1 MLENE
6 YKILNDAIAS
16 VSNSMVQS
24 QKGKKIAE
32 IKKSLDEIVQSPT
45 TILICGEFKRGKST
59 FVNALIGRKVCPTDT
74 DICTSTVTC
83 IKYGEKVKATRLY
96 GDFSN
101 LKTQEIDFDDIERY
115 TVGSAEDID
124 NTVCIEIELPL
135 PELQKGMTIIDT
147 PGVGGLDPR
156 HAALTNFF
164 LPRADITL
172 FMTDVNEPLTTT
184 ELDYFKN
191 KVLQYARYNA
201 IIVNKADLKD
211 EKQVEEIRQDT
222 LNKVASYTQVETK
235 ELHVLSVSSA
245 DCIREEADMG
255 NFPALRELIDQLVK
269 NFKMES
275 LADLRDTFSEQLGF
289 VITPLQVQLNQI
301 ESPSVDQIK
310 ELSIKKENIDTQLK
324 DLSDPQSSFRLS
336 INKKMSSERES
347 IIMWLNNEC
356 IMLAND
362 GFNALLHDDRAT
374 SFNGGKWLGE
384 QIKQKIDELGS
395 EITLQLNKAF
405 ERIASYEEFDGF
417 LRFKASKYKGQVV
430 VKDVDLSVPI
440 HKRVLSSTPGWGIF
454 MMGLCLLGSGPLALA
469 ASALAGGYVG
479 VRNNIDTATTM
490 QEGKLRQMY
499 QSQIQTETQNLRTY
513 VEGRF
518 SDFQREWIRAVSNRA
533 QEYRDS
539 LKEAISEIQHIKQ
552 QINLAVNKKVSLE
565 NKIKPLLHAKA
576 MIDNLKLRKKNG

>member
-6 YKILNDAIAS
+6 YKILNDAIVS
-16 VSNSMVQS
+16 VSSSMVQS

-32 IKKSLDEIVQSPT
+32 IKKTLDEIVQSPT
-45 TILICGEFKRGKST
+45 TILVCGEFKRGKST

-115 TVGSAEDID
+115 TVGSAEEID
-124 NTVCIEIELPL
+124 NTVCIELELPL
-135 PELQKGMTIIDT
+135 PELQKGLTIIDT

-184 ELDYFKN
+184 ELDYFKE
-191 KVLQYARYNA
+191 KVLKYARYSA
-201 IIVNKADLKD
+201 VIVNKADLKE
-211 EKQVEEIRQDT
+211 EKQVEEIKQDT
-222 LNKVASYTQVETK
+222 LNKIVSYTQLEAQN
-235 ELHVLSVSSA
+235 LHILSMSSA
-245 DCIREEADMG
+245 DCIREETNMG
-255 NFPALRELIDQLVK
+255 NFPALRQLIEQLVK
-269 NFKMES
+269 KNKMES
-275 LADLRDTFSEQLGF
+275 LADLRDTFSEQLEF
-289 VITPLQVQLNQI
+289 SITPLQVQLNQI

-310 ELSIKKENIDTQLK
+310 ELSVKKENVDKQLK
-324 DLSDPQSSFRLS
+324 DLLDPQSSFRLS
-336 INKKMSSERES
+336 INKKMAAEREA

-356 IMLAND
+356 IMLANE

-374 SFNGGKWLGE
+374 STDGGGKWIGE

-405 ERIASYEEFDGF
+405 KRIARYEEFDGI

-430 VKDVDLSVPI
+430 VKDIDLSVPI

-454 MMGLCLLGSGPLALA
+454 MMGVCLLGSGPLALA

-479 VRNNIDTATTM
+479 IRNNIDTATTM

-518 SDFQREWIRAVSNRA
+518 SDFQREWIRAISTRS

-539 LKEAISEIQHIKQ
+539 LNEAISEIQHIT
-552 QINLAVNKKVSLE
+552 IV
-565 NKIKPLLHAKA
+565 
-576 MIDNLKLRKKNG
+576 R

>member
-1 MLENE
+1 MNMLENE
-6 YKILNDAIAS
+6 YRILNDAIVS
-16 VSNSMVQS
+16 VSSSMVQS

-32 IKKSLDEIVQSPT
+32 IKKTLDEIVQSPT
-45 TILICGEFKRGKST
+45 TILVCGEFKRGKST

-115 TVGSAEDID
+115 TVGSAEEID
-124 NTVCIEIELPL
+124 NTVCIELELPL
-135 PELQKGMTIIDT
+135 PELQKGLTIIDT

-184 ELDYFKN
+184 ELDYFKE
-191 KVLQYARYNA
+191 KVLKYARYSA
-201 IIVNKADLKD
+201 VIVNKADLKE
-211 EKQVEEIRQDT
+211 EKQVEEIKQDT
-222 LNKVASYTQVETK
+222 LNKIVSYTQLEAQN
-235 ELHVLSVSSA
+235 LHILSVSSA
-245 DCIREEADMG
+245 DCIREETNMG
-255 NFPALRELIDQLVK
+255 NFPALRQLIEQLVK
-269 NFKMES
+269 KNKMES
-275 LADLRDTFSEQLGF
+275 LADLRDTFSEQLEF
-289 VITPLQVQLNQI
+289 SITPLQVQLNQI

-310 ELSIKKENIDTQLK
+310 ELSVKKENVDKQLK
-324 DLSDPQSSFRLS
+324 DLLDPQSSFRLS
-336 INKKMSSERES
+336 INKKMAVEREA

-356 IMLAND
+356 IMLANE

-374 SFNGGKWLGE
+374 STDGGGKWIGE

-405 ERIASYEEFDGF
+405 KRIARYEEFDGI

-430 VKDVDLSVPI
+430 VKDIDLSVPI

-454 MMGLCLLGSGPLALA
+454 MMGVCLLGSGPLALA

-479 VRNNIDTATTM
+479 IRNNIDTATTM

-518 SDFQREWIRAVSNRA
+518 SDFQREWIRAISTRS

-539 LKEAISEIQHIKQ
+539 LNEAISEIQHIKQ

-565 NKIKPLLHAKA
+565 NKIKPLSHAKA
-576 MIDNLKLRKKNG
+576 MIDNLKLR

>member
-6 YKILNDAIAS
+6 CKILNDAIAS
-16 VSNSMVQS
+16 VSSSMVQS

-32 IKKSLDEIVQSPT
+32 IKKSLDAIAQNPI
-45 TILICGEFKRGKST
+45 TILVCGEFKRGKST

-115 TVGSAEDID
+115 TVGSAEEID

-164 LPRADITL
+164 LPRADVTL

-201 IIVNKADLKD
+201 VIVNKADLKD

-222 LNKVASYTQVETK
+222 LNKIVSYTQAEAK
-235 ELHVLSVSSA
+235 DLHVLSVSSA
-245 DCIREEADMG
+245 DCIREEAGMG
-255 NFPALRELIDQLVK
+255 NFPALRQLMEQLVK
-269 NFKMES
+269 DFKMES

-310 ELSIKKENIDTQLK
+310 ELSVKKESIDMQLK

-336 INKKMSSERES
+336 INKKMSAEREN

-362 GFNALLHDDRAT
+362 GFNALLHDNHAT
-374 SFNGGKWLGE
+374 SPNGGKWLGE

-395 EITLQLNKAF
+395 EITLLLNKAF

-417 LRFKASKYKGQVV
+417 LRFKVSKYKGQVV

-454 MMGLCLLGSGPLALA
+454 MMGLCLLGSGTLALA
-469 ASALAGGYVG
+469 ASAIAGGYVSI
-479 VRNNIDTATTM
+479 RNNIDTATTM

-518 SDFQREWIRAVSNRA
+518 SDFQREWIRAISNRA

-552 QINLAVNKKVSLE
+552 QINLAVNKKNSLE
-565 NKIKPLLHAKA
+565 NKIKPLLHAKT
-576 MIDNLKLRKKNG
+576 MIDNLKLR

>member
-1 MLENE
+1 MFENE
-6 YKILNDAIAS
+6 YKILNDAIVS
-16 VSNSMVQS
+16 VSSSMVQS

-32 IKKSLDEIVQSPT
+32 IKKTLDEIVQSPT
-45 TILICGEFKRGKST
+45 TILVCGEFKRGKST

-115 TVGSAEDID
+115 TVGSAEEID
-124 NTVCIEIELPL
+124 NTVCIELELPL
-135 PELQKGMTIIDT
+135 PELQKGLTIIDT

-184 ELDYFKN
+184 ELDYFKE
-191 KVLQYARYNA
+191 KVLKYARYSA
-201 IIVNKADLKD
+201 VIVNKADLKE
-211 EKQVEEIRQDT
+211 EKQVEEIKQDT
-222 LNKVASYTQVETK
+222 LNKIVSYTQLEAQN
-235 ELHVLSVSSA
+235 LHILSMSSA
-245 DCIREEADMG
+245 DCIREETNMG
-255 NFPALRELIDQLVK
+255 NFPALRQLIEQLVK
-269 NFKMES
+269 KNKMES
-275 LADLRDTFSEQLGF
+275 LADLRDTFSEQLEF
-289 VITPLQVQLNQI
+289 SITPLQVQLNQI

-310 ELSIKKENIDTQLK
+310 ELSVKKENVDKQLK
-324 DLSDPQSSFRLS
+324 DLLDPQSSFRLS
-336 INKKMSSERES
+336 INKKMAAEREA

-356 IMLAND
+356 IMLANE

-374 SFNGGKWLGE
+374 STDGGGKWIGE

-405 ERIASYEEFDGF
+405 KRIARYEEFDGI

-430 VKDVDLSVPI
+430 VKDIDLSVPI

-454 MMGLCLLGSGPLALA
+454 MMGVCLLGSGPLALA

-479 VRNNIDTATTM
+479 IRNNIDTATTM

-518 SDFQREWIRAVSNRA
+518 SDFQREWIRAISTRS

-539 LKEAISEIQHIKQ
+539 LNEAISEIQHIKQ

-565 NKIKPLLHAKA
+565 NKIKPLSHAKA
-576 MIDNLKLRKKNG
+576 MIDNLKLR

>member
-6 YKILNDAIAS
+6 YKILNDAIVS
-16 VSNSMVQS
+16 VSSSMVQS

-32 IKKSLDEIVQSPT
+32 IKKTLDEIVQSPT
-45 TILICGEFKRGKST
+45 TILVCGEFKRGKST

-115 TVGSAEDID
+115 TVGSAEEID
-124 NTVCIEIELPL
+124 NTVCIELELPL
-135 PELQKGMTIIDT
+135 PELQKGLTIIDT

-184 ELDYFKN
+184 ELDYFKE
-191 KVLQYARYNA
+191 KVLKYARYSA
-201 IIVNKADLKD
+201 VIVNKADLKE
-211 EKQVEEIRQDT
+211 EKQVEEIKQDT
-222 LNKVASYTQVETK
+222 LNKIVSYTQLEAQN
-235 ELHVLSVSSA
+235 LHILSVSSA
-245 DCIREEADMG
+245 DCIREETNMG
-255 NFPALRELIDQLVK
+255 NFPALRQLIEQLVK
-269 NFKMES
+269 KNKMES
-275 LADLRDTFSEQLGF
+275 LADLRDTFSEQLEF
-289 VITPLQVQLNQI
+289 SITPLQVQLNQI

-310 ELSIKKENIDTQLK
+310 ELSVKKENVDKQLK
-324 DLSDPQSSFRLS
+324 DLLDPQSSFRLS
-336 INKKMSSERES
+336 INKKMAVEREA

-356 IMLAND
+356 IMLANE

-374 SFNGGKWLGE
+374 STDGGGKWIGE

-405 ERIASYEEFDGF
+405 KRIARYEEFDGI

-430 VKDVDLSVPI
+430 VKDIDLSVPI

-454 MMGLCLLGSGPLALA
+454 MMGVCLLGSGPLALA

-479 VRNNIDTATTM
+479 IRNNIDTATTM

-518 SDFQREWIRAVSNRA
+518 SDFQREWIRAISTRS

-539 LKEAISEIQHIKQ
+539 LNEAISEIQHIKQ

-565 NKIKPLLHAKA
+565 NKIKPLSHAKA
-576 MIDNLKLRKKNG
+576 MIDNLKLR

>member
-16 VSNSMVQS
+16 VSSSMVQS

-32 IKKSLDEIVQSPT
+32 KKKSLDEIAQSPT
-45 TILICGEFKRGKST
+45 TILICEEFKRGKST

-115 TVGSAEDID
+115 TVGSAEEID

-201 IIVNKADLKD
+201 VIVNKADLKD

-222 LNKVASYTQVETK
+222 LNKVASYTQVEAK
-235 ELHVLSVSSA
+235 DLHILSVSSA
-245 DCIREEADMG
+245 DCIREETDMG
-255 NFPALRELIDQLVK
+255 NFPALKKLINQLVK
-269 NFKMES
+269 DFKMES

-336 INKKMSSERES
+336 INKKMSAERES

-374 SFNGGKWLGE
+374 SSNGGKWLGE

-405 ERIASYEEFDGF
+405 ERIASYEEFDGI

-576 MIDNLKLRKKNG
+576 MIDNLKLR

>member
-6 YKILNDAIAS
+6 YKILNDAIVS
-16 VSNSMVQS
+16 VSSSMVQS

-32 IKKSLDEIVQSPT
+32 IKKTLDEIVQSPT
-45 TILICGEFKRGKST
+45 TILVCGEFKRGKST

-115 TVGSAEDID
+115 TVGSDEEID
-124 NTVCIEIELPL
+124 NTVCIELELPL
-135 PELQKGMTIIDT
+135 PELQKGLTIIDT

-184 ELDYFKN
+184 ELDYFKE
-191 KVLQYARYNA
+191 KVLKYARYSA
-201 IIVNKADLKD
+201 VIVNKADLKE
-211 EKQVEEIRQDT
+211 EKQVEEIKQDT
-222 LNKVASYTQVETK
+222 LNKIVSYTQLEAQN
-235 ELHVLSVSSA
+235 LHILSMSSA
-245 DCIREEADMG
+245 DCIREETNMG
-255 NFPALRELIDQLVK
+255 NFPALRQLIEQLVK
-269 NFKMES
+269 KNKMES
-275 LADLRDTFSEQLGF
+275 LADLRDTFSEQLEF
-289 VITPLQVQLNQI
+289 SITPLQVQLNQI

-310 ELSIKKENIDTQLK
+310 ELSVKKENVDKQLK
-324 DLSDPQSSFRLS
+324 DLLDPQSSFRLS
-336 INKKMSSERES
+336 INKKMAAEREA

-356 IMLAND
+356 IMLANE

-374 SFNGGKWLGE
+374 STDGGGKWIGE

-405 ERIASYEEFDGF
+405 KRIARYEEFDGI

-430 VKDVDLSVPI
+430 VKDIDLSVPI

-454 MMGLCLLGSGPLALA
+454 MMGVCLLGSGPLALA

-479 VRNNIDTATTM
+479 IRNNIDTATTM

-518 SDFQREWIRAVSNRA
+518 SDFQREWIRAISTRS

-539 LKEAISEIQHIKQ
+539 LNEAISEIQHIKQ

-565 NKIKPLLHAKA
+565 NKIKPLSHAKA
-576 MIDNLKLRKKNG
+576 MIDNLKLR

>member
-1 MLENE
+1 MLEKE
-6 YKILNDAIAS
+6 YKIVNDAIAS
-16 VSNSMVQS
+16 VSSSMVQS

-32 IKKSLDEIVQSPT
+32 IKKTLDTISQNPT
-45 TILICGEFKRGKST
+45 TILVCGEFKRGKST

-101 LKTQEIDFDDIERY
+101 LNTQEIDFDDIERY
-115 TVGSAEDID
+115 TVGSAEEID

-201 IIVNKADLKD
+201 VIVNKADLKD

-222 LNKVASYTQVETK
+222 LNKIASYTQVESK
-235 ELHVLSVSSA
+235 ELHILSVSSA
-245 DCIREEADMG
+245 DCIREDVGMG
-255 NFPALRELIDQLVK
+255 NFPALRELIGRLVK
-269 NFKMES
+269 NFKIES

-301 ESPSVDQIK
+301 ESPSLDQIK
-310 ELSIKKENIDTQLK
+310 ELSIKKESIDTQLK

-336 INKKMSSERES
+336 INKKMSAEREN

-362 GFNALLHDDRAT
+362 GFNTLLHDERAT
-374 SFNGGKWLGE
+374 CPNGGKWLGE

-454 MMGLCLLGSGPLALA
+454 MMGVCLLGSGPLALA

-479 VRNNIDTATTM
+479 IRNNIDTATTM

-518 SDFQREWIRAVSNRA
+518 SDFQREWIRAISNRA

-565 NKIKPLLHAKA
+565 NKIKPLLQAKT
-576 MIDNLKLRKKNG
+576 MIDNLKLR

>member
-6 YKILNDAIAS
+6 YKILNDAIVS
-16 VSNSMVQS
+16 VSSSMVQS

-32 IKKSLDEIVQSPT
+32 IKKTLDEIVQSPT
-45 TILICGEFKRGKST
+45 TILVCGEFKRGKST

-115 TVGSAEDID
+115 TVGSAEEID
-124 NTVCIEIELPL
+124 NTVCIELELPL
-135 PELQKGMTIIDT
+135 PELQKGLTIIDT

-184 ELDYFKN
+184 ELDYFKE
-191 KVLQYARYNA
+191 KVLKYARYSA
-201 IIVNKADLKD
+201 VIVNKADLKE
-211 EKQVEEIRQDT
+211 EKQVEEIKQDT
-222 LNKVASYTQVETK
+222 LNKIVSYTQLEAQN
-235 ELHVLSVSSA
+235 LHILSMSSA
-245 DCIREEADMG
+245 DCIREETNMG
-255 NFPALRELIDQLVK
+255 NFPALRQLIEQLVK
-269 NFKMES
+269 KNKMES
-275 LADLRDTFSEQLGF
+275 LADLRDTFSEQIEF
-289 VITPLQVQLNQI
+289 SITPLQVQPNQI

-310 ELSIKKENIDTQLK
+310 ELSVKKENVDKQLK
-324 DLSDPQSSFRLS
+324 DLLDPQSSFRLS
-336 INKKMSSERES
+336 INKKMAAEREA

-356 IMLAND
+356 IMLANE

-374 SFNGGKWLGE
+374 STDGGGKWIGE

-405 ERIASYEEFDGF
+405 KRIARYEEFDGI

-430 VKDVDLSVPI
+430 VKDIDLSVPI

-454 MMGLCLLGSGPLALA
+454 MMGVCLLGSGPLALA

-479 VRNNIDTATTM
+479 IRNNIDTATTM

-518 SDFQREWIRAVSNRA
+518 SDFQREWIRAISTRS

-539 LKEAISEIQHIKQ
+539 LNEAISEIQHIKQ

-565 NKIKPLLHAKA
+565 NKIKPLSHAKA
-576 MIDNLKLRKKNG
+576 MIDNLKLR

>member
-1 MLENE
+1 MNMLENE
-6 YKILNDAIAS
+6 YKILNDAIVS
-16 VSNSMVQS
+16 VSSSMVQS

-32 IKKSLDEIVQSPT
+32 IKKTLDEIVQSPT
-45 TILICGEFKRGKST
+45 TILVCGEFKRGKST

-115 TVGSAEDID
+115 TVGSDEEID
-124 NTVCIEIELPL
+124 NTVCIELELPL
-135 PELQKGMTIIDT
+135 PELQKGLTIIDT

-172 FMTDVNEPLTTT
+172 FMADVNEPLTTT
-184 ELDYFKN
+184 ELDYFKE
-191 KVLQYARYNA
+191 KVLKYARYSA
-201 IIVNKADLKD
+201 VIVNKADLKE
-211 EKQVEEIRQDT
+211 EKQVEEIKQDT
-222 LNKVASYTQVETK
+222 LNKIVSYTQLEAQN
-235 ELHVLSVSSA
+235 LHILSVSSA
-245 DCIREEADMG
+245 DCIREETNMG
-255 NFPALRELIDQLVK
+255 NFPALRQLIEQLVK
-269 NFKMES
+269 KNKMES
-275 LADLRDTFSEQLGF
+275 LADLRDTFSEQLEF
-289 VITPLQVQLNQI
+289 SITPLQVQLNQI

-310 ELSIKKENIDTQLK
+310 ELSVKKENVDKQLK
-324 DLSDPQSSFRLS
+324 DLLDPQSSFRLS
-336 INKKMSSERES
+336 INKKMAAEREA

-356 IMLAND
+356 IMLANE

-374 SFNGGKWLGE
+374 STDGGGKWIGE

-405 ERIASYEEFDGF
+405 KRIARYEEFDGI

-430 VKDVDLSVPI
+430 VKDIDLSVPI

-454 MMGLCLLGSGPLALA
+454 MMGVCLLGSGPLALA

-479 VRNNIDTATTM
+479 IRNNIDTATTM

-518 SDFQREWIRAVSNRA
+518 SDFQREWIRAISTRS

-539 LKEAISEIQHIKQ
+539 LNEAISEIQHIKQ

-565 NKIKPLLHAKA
+565 NKIKPLSHAKA
-576 MIDNLKLRKKNG
+576 MIDNLKLR

>member
-6 YKILNDAIAS
+6 YKILNDAIVS
-16 VSNSMVQS
+16 VSSSMVQS

-32 IKKSLDEIVQSPT
+32 IKKTLDEIVQSPT
-45 TILICGEFKRGKST
+45 TILVCGEFKRGKST

-83 IKYGEKVKATRLY
+83 IKYGEKVKAIRLY

-115 TVGSAEDID
+115 TVGSAEEID
-124 NTVCIEIELPL
+124 NTVCIELELPL
-135 PELQKGMTIIDT
+135 PELQKGLTIIDT

-184 ELDYFKN
+184 ELDYFKE
-191 KVLQYARYNA
+191 KVLKYARYSA
-201 IIVNKADLKD
+201 VIVNKADLKE
-211 EKQVEEIRQDT
+211 EKQVEEIKQDT
-222 LNKVASYTQVETK
+222 LNKIVSYTQLEAQN
-235 ELHVLSVSSA
+235 LHILSVSSA
-245 DCIREEADMG
+245 DCIREETNMG
-255 NFPALRELIDQLVK
+255 NFPALRQLIEQLVK
-269 NFKMES
+269 KNKMES
-275 LADLRDTFSEQLGF
+275 LADLRDTFSEQLEF
-289 VITPLQVQLNQI
+289 SITPLQVQLNQI

-310 ELSIKKENIDTQLK
+310 ELSVKKENVDKQLK
-324 DLSDPQSSFRLS
+324 DLLDPQSSFRLS
-336 INKKMSSERES
+336 INKKMAAEREA

-356 IMLAND
+356 IMLANE

-374 SFNGGKWLGE
+374 STDGGGKWIGE

-405 ERIASYEEFDGF
+405 KRIARYEEFDGI

-430 VKDVDLSVPI
+430 VKDIDLSVPI

-454 MMGLCLLGSGPLALA
+454 MMGVCLLGSGPLALA

-479 VRNNIDTATTM
+479 IRNNIDTATTM

-518 SDFQREWIRAVSNRA
+518 SDFQREWIRAISTRS

-539 LKEAISEIQHIKQ
+539 LNEAISEIQHIKQ

-565 NKIKPLLHAKA
+565 NKIKPLSHAKA
-576 MIDNLKLRKKNG
+576 MIDNLKLR

>member
-1 MLENE
+1 M
-6 YKILNDAIAS
+6 
-16 VSNSMVQS
+16 
-24 QKGKKIAE
+24 
-32 IKKSLDEIVQSPT
+32 
-45 TILICGEFKRGKST
+45 
-59 FVNALIGRKVCPTDT
+59 IGRKVCPTDT

-115 TVGSAEDID
+115 TVGSAEEID

-201 IIVNKADLKD
+201 VIVNKADLKD

-222 LNKVASYTQVETK
+222 LNKVASYTQVEAK
-235 ELHVLSVSSA
+235 DLHILSVSSA
-245 DCIREEADMG
+245 DCIREETDMG
-255 NFPALRELIDQLVK
+255 NFPALKKLINQLVK
-269 NFKMES
+269 DFKMES

-336 INKKMSSERES
+336 INKKMSAERES

-374 SFNGGKWLGE
+374 SSNGGKWLGE

-405 ERIASYEEFDGF
+405 ERIASYEEFDGI

-576 MIDNLKLRKKNG
+576 MIDNLKLR

>member
-1 MLENE
+1 
-6 YKILNDAIAS
+6 
-16 VSNSMVQS
+16 
-24 QKGKKIAE
+24 
-32 IKKSLDEIVQSPT
+32 
-45 TILICGEFKRGKST
+45 
-59 FVNALIGRKVCPTDT
+59 
-74 DICTSTVTC
+74 
-83 IKYGEKVKATRLY
+83 
-96 GDFSN
+96 
-101 LKTQEIDFDDIERY
+101 
-115 TVGSAEDID
+115 
-124 NTVCIEIELPL
+124 
-135 PELQKGMTIIDT
+135 
-147 PGVGGLDPR
+147 
-156 HAALTNFF
+156 
-164 LPRADITL
+164 
-172 FMTDVNEPLTTT
+172 
-184 ELDYFKN
+184 
-191 KVLQYARYNA
+191 
-201 IIVNKADLKD
+201 
-211 EKQVEEIRQDT
+211 
-222 LNKVASYTQVETK
+222 
-235 ELHVLSVSSA
+235 
-245 DCIREEADMG
+245 MG

-374 SFNGGKWLGE
+374 SSNGGKWLGE

-405 ERIASYEEFDGF
+405 ERIANYEEFDGF
-417 LRFKASKYKGQVV
+417 LRFKASKYRGQVV

-454 MMGLCLLGSGPLALA
+454 MMGVCLLGAAPLALA

-479 VRNNIDTATTM
+479 IRNNIDTATTM

-518 SDFQREWIRAVSNRA
+518 SDFQREWIRAISNRA

-539 LKEAISEIQHIKQ
+539 LKEAISEIQNLKQ
-552 QINLAVNKKVSLE
+552 QINIAVNKKVSLE
-565 NKIKPLLHAKA
+565 NRIKPLVNAKTT
-576 MIDNLKLRKKNG
+576 IDNMKLR

>member
-374 SFNGGKWLGE
+374 SSNGGKWLGE

-417 LRFKASKYKGQVV
+417 LRFKASKYRGQVV

-454 MMGLCLLGSGPLALA
+454 MMGVCLLGAAPLALA

-479 VRNNIDTATTM
+479 IRNNIDTATTM

-518 SDFQREWIRAVSNRA
+518 SDFQREWIRAISNRA

-539 LKEAISEIQHIKQ
+539 LKEAISEIQNLKQ
-552 QINLAVNKKVSLE
+552 QINIAVNKKVSLE
-565 NKIKPLLHAKA
+565 NRIKPLVNAKTT
-576 MIDNLKLRKKNG
+576 IDNMKLR

>member
-1 MLENE
+1 MNMLENE
-6 YKILNDAIAS
+6 YKILNDAIVS
-16 VSNSMVQS
+16 VSSSMVQS

-32 IKKSLDEIVQSPT
+32 IKKTLDEIVQSPT
-45 TILICGEFKRGKST
+45 TILVCGEFKRGKST

-115 TVGSAEDID
+115 TVGSAEEID
-124 NTVCIEIELPL
+124 NTVCIELELPL
-135 PELQKGMTIIDT
+135 PELQKGLTIIDT

-184 ELDYFKN
+184 ELDYFKE
-191 KVLQYARYNA
+191 KVLKYARYSA
-201 IIVNKADLKD
+201 VIVNKADLKE
-211 EKQVEEIRQDT
+211 EKQVEEIKQDT
-222 LNKVASYTQVETK
+222 LNKIVSYTQLEAQN
-235 ELHVLSVSSA
+235 LHILSVSSA
-245 DCIREEADMG
+245 DCIREETNMG
-255 NFPALRELIDQLVK
+255 NFPALRQLIEQLVK
-269 NFKMES
+269 KNKMES
-275 LADLRDTFSEQLGF
+275 LADLRDTFSEQLEF
-289 VITPLQVQLNQI
+289 SITPLQVQLNQI

-310 ELSIKKENIDTQLK
+310 ELSVKKENVDKQLK
-324 DLSDPQSSFRLS
+324 DLLDPQSSFRLS
-336 INKKMSSERES
+336 INKKMAAEREA

-356 IMLAND
+356 IMLANE

-374 SFNGGKWLGE
+374 STDGGGKWIGE

-405 ERIASYEEFDGF
+405 KRIARYEEFDGI

-430 VKDVDLSVPI
+430 VKDIDLSVPI

-454 MMGLCLLGSGPLALA
+454 MMGVCLLGSGPLALA

-479 VRNNIDTATTM
+479 IRNNIDTATTM
-490 QEGKLRQMY
+490 QEGKLRQVY

-518 SDFQREWIRAVSNRA
+518 SDFQREWIRAISTRS

-539 LKEAISEIQHIKQ
+539 LNEAISEIQHIKQ

-565 NKIKPLLHAKA
+565 NKIKPLSHAKA
-576 MIDNLKLRKKNG
+576 MIDNLKLR

>member
-6 YKILNDAIAS
+6 YKILNDAIVS
-16 VSNSMVQS
+16 VSSSMVQS

-32 IKKSLDEIVQSPT
+32 IKKTLDEIVQSPT
-45 TILICGEFKRGKST
+45 TILVCGEFKRGKST

-115 TVGSAEDID
+115 TVGSAEEID
-124 NTVCIEIELPL
+124 NTVCIELELPL
-135 PELQKGMTIIDT
+135 PELQKGLTIIDT

-184 ELDYFKN
+184 ELNYFKE
-191 KVLQYARYNA
+191 KVLKYARYSA
-201 IIVNKADLKD
+201 VIVNKADLKE
-211 EKQVEEIRQDT
+211 EKQGEEIKQDT
-222 LNKVASYTQVETK
+222 LNKIVSYTQLEAQN
-235 ELHVLSVSSA
+235 LHILSVSSA
-245 DCIREEADMG
+245 DCIREETNMG
-255 NFPALRELIDQLVK
+255 NFPALRQLIEQLVK
-269 NFKMES
+269 KNKMES
-275 LADLRDTFSEQLGF
+275 LADLRDTFSEQLEF
-289 VITPLQVQLNQI
+289 SITPLQVQLNQI

-310 ELSIKKENIDTQLK
+310 ELSVKKENVDKQLK
-324 DLSDPQSSFRLS
+324 DLLDPQSSFRLS
-336 INKKMSSERES
+336 INKKMAAEREA

-356 IMLAND
+356 IMLANE

-374 SFNGGKWLGE
+374 STDGGGKWIGE

-405 ERIASYEEFDGF
+405 KRIARYEEFDGI

-430 VKDVDLSVPI
+430 VKDIDLSVPI

-454 MMGLCLLGSGPLALA
+454 MMGVCLLGSGPLALA

-479 VRNNIDTATTM
+479 IRNNIDTATTM

-518 SDFQREWIRAVSNRA
+518 SDFQREWIRAISTRS

-539 LKEAISEIQHIKQ
+539 LNEAISEIQHIKQ

-565 NKIKPLLHAKA
+565 NKIKPLSHAKA
-576 MIDNLKLRKKNG
+576 MIDNLKLR

>member
-374 SFNGGKWLGE
+374 SSNGGKWLGE

-469 ASALAGGYVG
+469 ASALADGYVG

-552 QINLAVNKKVSLE
+552 QINLAGNKKVSLE

-576 MIDNLKLRKKNG
+576 MIDNLKLR

>member
-374 SFNGGKWLGE
+374 SSNGGKWLGE

-552 QINLAVNKKVSLE
+552 QINLAS
-565 NKIKPLLHAKA
+565 I
-576 MIDNLKLRKKNG
+576 

>member
-6 YKILNDAIAS
+6 YKILNDAIVS
-16 VSNSMVQS
+16 VSSSMVQS

-32 IKKSLDEIVQSPT
+32 IKKTLDEIVQSPT
-45 TILICGEFKRGKST
+45 TILVCGEFKRGKST

-115 TVGSAEDID
+115 TVGSAEEID
-124 NTVCIEIELPL
+124 NTVCIELELPL
-135 PELQKGMTIIDT
+135 PELQKGLTIIDT

-184 ELDYFKN
+184 ELDYFKE
-191 KVLQYARYNA
+191 KVLKYARYSA
-201 IIVNKADLKD
+201 VIVNKADLKE
-211 EKQVEEIRQDT
+211 EKQVEEIKQDT
-222 LNKVASYTQVETK
+222 LNKIVSYTQLEAQN
-235 ELHVLSVSSA
+235 LHILSVSSA
-245 DCIREEADMG
+245 DCIREETNMG
-255 NFPALRELIDQLVK
+255 NFPALRQLIEQLVK
-269 NFKMES
+269 QNKMES
-275 LADLRDTFSEQLGF
+275 LADLRDTFSEQLEF
-289 VITPLQVQLNQI
+289 SITPLQVQLNQI

-310 ELSIKKENIDTQLK
+310 ELSVKKENVDKQLK
-324 DLSDPQSSFRLS
+324 DLLDPQSSFRLS
-336 INKKMSSERES
+336 INKKMAAEREA

-356 IMLAND
+356 IMLANE

-374 SFNGGKWLGE
+374 STDGGGKWIGE

-405 ERIASYEEFDGF
+405 KRIARYEEFDGI

-430 VKDVDLSVPI
+430 VKDIDLSVPI

-454 MMGLCLLGSGPLALA
+454 MMGVCLLGSGPLALA

-479 VRNNIDTATTM
+479 IRNNIDTATTM

-518 SDFQREWIRAVSNRA
+518 SDFQREWIRAISTRS

-539 LKEAISEIQHIKQ
+539 LNEAISEIQHIKQ

-565 NKIKPLLHAKA
+565 NKIKPLSHAKA
-576 MIDNLKLRKKNG
+576 MIDNLKLR

>member
-6 YKILNDAIAS
+6 YKILNDAIVS
-16 VSNSMVQS
+16 VSSSMVQS

-32 IKKSLDEIVQSPT
+32 IKKTLDEIVQSPT
-45 TILICGEFKRGKST
+45 TILVCGEFKRGKST

-115 TVGSAEDID
+115 TVGSAEEID
-124 NTVCIEIELPL
+124 NTVCIELELPL
-135 PELQKGMTIIDT
+135 PELQKGLTIIDT

-184 ELDYFKN
+184 ELDYFKE
-191 KVLQYARYNA
+191 KVLKYARYSA
-201 IIVNKADLKD
+201 VIVNKADLKE
-211 EKQVEEIRQDT
+211 EKQVEEIKQDT
-222 LNKVASYTQVETK
+222 LNKIVSYTQLEAQN
-235 ELHVLSVSSA
+235 LHILSVSSA
-245 DCIREEADMG
+245 DCIREETNMG
-255 NFPALRELIDQLVK
+255 NFPALRQLIEQLVK
-269 NFKMES
+269 KNKMES
-275 LADLRDTFSEQLGF
+275 LADLRDTFSEQLEF
-289 VITPLQVQLNQI
+289 SITPLQVQLNQI

-310 ELSIKKENIDTQLK
+310 ELSVKKENVDKQLK
-324 DLSDPQSSFRLS
+324 DLLDPQSSFRLS
-336 INKKMSSERES
+336 INKKMAAEREA

-356 IMLAND
+356 IMLANE

-374 SFNGGKWLGE
+374 STDGGGKWIGE

-405 ERIASYEEFDGF
+405 KRIARYEEFDGI

-430 VKDVDLSVPI
+430 VKDIDLSVPI

-454 MMGLCLLGSGPLALA
+454 MMGVCLLGSGPLALA

-479 VRNNIDTATTM
+479 IRNNIDTATTM

-518 SDFQREWIRAVSNRA
+518 SDFQREWIRAISTRS

-539 LKEAISEIQHIKQ
+539 LNEAISEIQHIKQ

-565 NKIKPLLHAKA
+565 NKIKPLSHAKA
-576 MIDNLKLRKKNG
+576 MIDNLKLR

>member
-1 MLENE
+1 MNMLENE
-6 YKILNDAIAS
+6 YKILNDAIVS
-16 VSNSMVQS
+16 VSSSMVQS

-32 IKKSLDEIVQSPT
+32 IKKTLDEIVQSPT
-45 TILICGEFKRGKST
+45 TILVCGEFKRGKST

-115 TVGSAEDID
+115 TVGSDEEID
-124 NTVCIEIELPL
+124 NTVCIELELPL
-135 PELQKGMTIIDT
+135 PELQKGLTIIDT

-184 ELDYFKN
+184 ELDYFKE
-191 KVLQYARYNA
+191 KVLKYARYSA
-201 IIVNKADLKD
+201 VIVNKADLKE
-211 EKQVEEIRQDT
+211 EKQVEEIKQDT
-222 LNKVASYTQVETK
+222 LNKIVSYTQLEAQN
-235 ELHVLSVSSA
+235 LHILSVSSA
-245 DCIREEADMG
+245 DCIREETNMG
-255 NFPALRELIDQLVK
+255 NFPALRQLIEQLVK
-269 NFKMES
+269 KNKMES
-275 LADLRDTFSEQLGF
+275 LADLRDTFSEQLEF
-289 VITPLQVQLNQI
+289 SITPLQVQLNQI

-310 ELSIKKENIDTQLK
+310 ELSVKKENVDKQLK
-324 DLSDPQSSFRLS
+324 DLLDPQSSFRLS
-336 INKKMSSERES
+336 INKKMAVEREA

-356 IMLAND
+356 IMLANE

-374 SFNGGKWLGE
+374 STDGGGKWIGE

-405 ERIASYEEFDGF
+405 KRIARYEEFDGI

-430 VKDVDLSVPI
+430 VKDIDLSVPI

-454 MMGLCLLGSGPLALA
+454 MMGVCLLGSGPLALA

-479 VRNNIDTATTM
+479 IRNNIDTATTM

-518 SDFQREWIRAVSNRA
+518 SDFQREWIRAISTRS

-539 LKEAISEIQHIKQ
+539 LNEAISEIQHIKQ

-565 NKIKPLLHAKA
+565 NKIKPLSHAKA
-576 MIDNLKLRKKNG
+576 MIDNLKLR

>member
-1 MLENE
+1 MNMLENE
-6 YKILNDAIAS
+6 YKILNDAIVS
-16 VSNSMVQS
+16 VSSSMVQS

-32 IKKSLDEIVQSPT
+32 IKKTLDEIVQSPT
-45 TILICGEFKRGKST
+45 TILVCGEFKRGKST

-115 TVGSAEDID
+115 TVGSDEEID
-124 NTVCIEIELPL
+124 NTVCIELELPL
-135 PELQKGMTIIDT
+135 PELQKGLTIIDT

-184 ELDYFKN
+184 ELDYFKE
-191 KVLQYARYNA
+191 KVLKYARYSA
-201 IIVNKADLKD
+201 VIVNKADLKE
-211 EKQVEEIRQDT
+211 EKQVEEIKQDT
-222 LNKVASYTQVETK
+222 LNKIVSYTQLEAQN
-235 ELHVLSVSSA
+235 LHILSVSSA
-245 DCIREEADMG
+245 DCIREETNMG
-255 NFPALRELIDQLVK
+255 NFPALRQLIEQLVK
-269 NFKMES
+269 KNKMES
-275 LADLRDTFSEQLGF
+275 LADLRDTFSEQLEF
-289 VITPLQVQLNQI
+289 SITPLQVQLNQI

-310 ELSIKKENIDTQLK
+310 ELSVKKENVDKQLK
-324 DLSDPQSSFRLS
+324 DLLDPQSSFRLS
-336 INKKMSSERES
+336 INKKMAAEREA

-356 IMLAND
+356 IMLANE

-374 SFNGGKWLGE
+374 STDGGGKWIGE

-405 ERIASYEEFDGF
+405 KRIARYEEFDGI

-430 VKDVDLSVPI
+430 VKDIDLSVPI

-454 MMGLCLLGSGPLALA
+454 MMGVCLLGSGPLALA

-479 VRNNIDTATTM
+479 IRNNIDTATTM

-518 SDFQREWIRAVSNRA
+518 SDFQREWIRAISTRS

-539 LKEAISEIQHIKQ
+539 LYEAISEIQHIKQ

-565 NKIKPLLHAKA
+565 NKIKPLSHAKA
-576 MIDNLKLRKKNG
+576 MIDNLKLR

>member
-1 MLENE
+1 MNMLENE
-6 YKILNDAIAS
+6 YKILNDAIVS
-16 VSNSMVQS
+16 VSSSMVQS

-32 IKKSLDEIVQSPT
+32 IKKTLDEIVQSPT
-45 TILICGEFKRGKST
+45 TILVCGEFKRGKST

-115 TVGSAEDID
+115 TVGSAEEID
-124 NTVCIEIELPL
+124 NTVCIELELPL
-135 PELQKGMTIIDT
+135 PELQKGLTIIDT

-184 ELDYFKN
+184 ELDYFKE
-191 KVLQYARYNA
+191 KVLKYARYSA
-201 IIVNKADLKD
+201 VIVNKADLKE
-211 EKQVEEIRQDT
+211 EKQVEEIKQDT
-222 LNKVASYTQVETK
+222 LNKIVSYTQLEAQN
-235 ELHVLSVSSA
+235 LHILSVSSA
-245 DCIREEADMG
+245 DCIREETNMG
-255 NFPALRELIDQLVK
+255 NFPALRQLIEQLVK
-269 NFKMES
+269 KNKMES
-275 LADLRDTFSEQLGF
+275 LADLRDTFSEQLEF
-289 VITPLQVQLNQI
+289 SITPLQVQLNQI

-310 ELSIKKENIDTQLK
+310 ELSVKKENVDKQLK
-324 DLSDPQSSFRLS
+324 DLLDPQSSFRLS
-336 INKKMSSERES
+336 INKKMAAEREA

-356 IMLAND
+356 IMLANE

-374 SFNGGKWLGE
+374 STDGGGKWIGE

-405 ERIASYEEFDGF
+405 KRIARYEEFDGI

-430 VKDVDLSVPI
+430 VKDIDLSVPI

-454 MMGLCLLGSGPLALA
+454 MMGVCLLGSGPLALA

-479 VRNNIDTATTM
+479 IRNNIDTATTM

-518 SDFQREWIRAVSNRA
+518 SDFQREWIRAISTRS

-539 LKEAISEIQHIKQ
+539 LNEAISEIQHIKQ
-552 QINLAVNKKVSLE
+552 
-565 NKIKPLLHAKA
+565 
-576 MIDNLKLRKKNG
+576 

>member
-1 MLENE
+1 MNMLENE

-16 VSNSMVQS
+16 VSSSMVQS

-32 IKKSLDEIVQSPT
+32 IKKSLDEIAQSPT

-115 TVGSAEDID
+115 TVGSAEEID

-201 IIVNKADLKD
+201 VIVNKADLKD

-222 LNKVASYTQVETK
+222 LNKVASYTQVEAK
-235 ELHVLSVSSA
+235 DLHILSVSSA
-245 DCIREEADMG
+245 DCIREETDMG
-255 NFPALRELIDQLVK
+255 NFPALKKLINQLVK
-269 NFKMES
+269 DFKMES

-336 INKKMSSERES
+336 INKKMSAERET

-374 SFNGGKWLGE
+374 SSNGGKWLGE

-405 ERIASYEEFDGF
+405 ERIASYEEFDGI

-539 LKEAISEIQHIKQ
+539 LKNAISEIQHIKQ

-576 MIDNLKLRKKNG
+576 MIDNLKLR

>member
-374 SFNGGKWLGE
+374 SSNGGKWLGE

-565 NKIKPLLHAKA
+565 NKIKPLLHVKA
-576 MIDNLKLRKKNG
+576 MIDNLKLR

>member
-1 MLENE
+1 MNMLENE
-6 YKILNDAIAS
+6 YKILNDAIVS
-16 VSNSMVQS
+16 VSSSMVQS

-32 IKKSLDEIVQSPT
+32 IKKTLDEIVQSPT
-45 TILICGEFKRGKST
+45 TILVCGEFKRGKST

-115 TVGSAEDID
+115 TVGSAEEID
-124 NTVCIEIELPL
+124 NTVCIELELPL
-135 PELQKGMTIIDT
+135 PELQKGLTIIDT

-184 ELDYFKN
+184 ELDYFKE
-191 KVLQYARYNA
+191 KVLKYARYSA
-201 IIVNKADLKD
+201 VIVNKADLKE
-211 EKQVEEIRQDT
+211 EKQVEEIKQDT
-222 LNKVASYTQVETK
+222 LNKIVSYTQLEAQN
-235 ELHVLSVSSA
+235 LHILSVSSA
-245 DCIREEADMG
+245 DCIREETNMG
-255 NFPALRELIDQLVK
+255 NFPALRQLIEQLVK
-269 NFKMES
+269 KNKMES
-275 LADLRDTFSEQLGF
+275 LADLRDTFSEQLEF
-289 VITPLQVQLNQI
+289 SITPLQVQLNQI

-310 ELSIKKENIDTQLK
+310 ELSVKKENVDKQLK
-324 DLSDPQSSFRLS
+324 DLLDPQSSFRLS
-336 INKKMSSERES
+336 INKKMAAEREA

-356 IMLAND
+356 IMLANE

-374 SFNGGKWLGE
+374 STDGGGKWIGE

-405 ERIASYEEFDGF
+405 KRIARYEEFDGI

-430 VKDVDLSVPI
+430 VKDIDLSVPI
-440 HKRVLSSTPGWGIF
+440 HNRVLSSTPGWGIF
-454 MMGLCLLGSGPLALA
+454 MMGVCLLGSGPLALA

-479 VRNNIDTATTM
+479 IRNNIDTATTM

-518 SDFQREWIRAVSNRA
+518 SDFQREWIRAISTRS

-539 LKEAISEIQHIKQ
+539 LNEAISEIQHIKQ

-565 NKIKPLLHAKA
+565 NKIKPLSHAKA
-576 MIDNLKLRKKNG
+576 MIDNLKLR

>member
-1 MLENE
+1 MNMLENE
-6 YKILNDAIAS
+6 YKILNDAIVS
-16 VSNSMVQS
+16 VSSSMVQS

-32 IKKSLDEIVQSPT
+32 IKKTLDEIVQSPT
-45 TILICGEFKRGKST
+45 TILVCGEFKRGKST

-115 TVGSAEDID
+115 TVGSAEEID
-124 NTVCIEIELPL
+124 NTVCIELELPL
-135 PELQKGMTIIDT
+135 PELQKGLTIIDT

-184 ELDYFKN
+184 ELDYFKE
-191 KVLQYARYNA
+191 KVLKYARYSA
-201 IIVNKADLKD
+201 VIVNKADLKE
-211 EKQVEEIRQDT
+211 EKQVEEIKQDT
-222 LNKVASYTQVETK
+222 LNKIVSYTQLEAQN
-235 ELHVLSVSSA
+235 LHILSVSSA
-245 DCIREEADMG
+245 DCIREETNMG
-255 NFPALRELIDQLVK
+255 NFPALRQLIEQLVK
-269 NFKMES
+269 KNKMES
-275 LADLRDTFSEQLGF
+275 LADLRDTFSEQLEF
-289 VITPLQVQLNQI
+289 SITPLQVQLNQI

-310 ELSIKKENIDTQLK
+310 ELSVKKENVDKQLK
-324 DLSDPQSSFRLS
+324 DLLDPQSSFRLS
-336 INKKMSSERES
+336 INKKMAVEREA

-356 IMLAND
+356 IMLANE

-374 SFNGGKWLGE
+374 STDGGGKWIGE

-405 ERIASYEEFDGF
+405 KRIARYEEFDGI

-430 VKDVDLSVPI
+430 VKDIDLSVPI

-454 MMGLCLLGSGPLALA
+454 MMGVCLLGSGPLALA

-479 VRNNIDTATTM
+479 IRNNIDTATTM

-518 SDFQREWIRAVSNRA
+518 SDFQREWIRAISTRS

-539 LKEAISEIQHIKQ
+539 LNEAISEIQHIKQ

-565 NKIKPLLHAKA
+565 NKIKPLSHAKA
-576 MIDNLKLRKKNG
+576 MIDNLKLR

>member
-6 YKILNDAIAS
+6 YKILNDAIVS
-16 VSNSMVQS
+16 VSSSMVQS

-32 IKKSLDEIVQSPT
+32 IKKTLDEIVQSPT
-45 TILICGEFKRGKST
+45 TILVCGEFKRGKST

-115 TVGSAEDID
+115 TVGSAEEID
-124 NTVCIEIELPL
+124 NTVCIELELPL
-135 PELQKGMTIIDT
+135 PELQKGLTIIDT

-184 ELDYFKN
+184 ELDYFKE
-191 KVLQYARYNA
+191 KVLKYARYSA
-201 IIVNKADLKD
+201 VIVNKADLKE
-211 EKQVEEIRQDT
+211 EKQVEEIKQDT
-222 LNKVASYTQVETK
+222 LNKIVSYTQLEAQN
-235 ELHVLSVSSA
+235 LHILSMSSA
-245 DCIREEADMG
+245 DCIREETNMG
-255 NFPALRELIDQLVK
+255 NFPALQQLIEQLVK
-269 NFKMES
+269 KNKMES
-275 LADLRDTFSEQLGF
+275 LADLRDTFSEQLEF
-289 VITPLQVQLNQI
+289 SITPLQVQLNQI

-310 ELSIKKENIDTQLK
+310 ELSVKKENVDKQLK
-324 DLSDPQSSFRLS
+324 DLLDPQSSFRLS
-336 INKKMSSERES
+336 INKKMAAEREA

-356 IMLAND
+356 IMLANE

-374 SFNGGKWLGE
+374 STDGGGKWIGE

-405 ERIASYEEFDGF
+405 KRIARYEEFDGI

-430 VKDVDLSVPI
+430 VKDIDLSVPI

-454 MMGLCLLGSGPLALA
+454 MMGVCLLGSGPLALA

-479 VRNNIDTATTM
+479 IRNNIDTATTM

-518 SDFQREWIRAVSNRA
+518 SDFQREWIRAISTRS

-539 LKEAISEIQHIKQ
+539 LNEAISEIQHIKQ

-565 NKIKPLLHAKA
+565 NKIKPLSHAKA
-576 MIDNLKLRKKNG
+576 MIDNLKLR

>member
-374 SFNGGKWLGE
+374 SSNGGKWLGE
-384 QIKQKIDELGS
+384 QIKQKIDELES

-576 MIDNLKLRKKNG
+576 MIDNLKLR

>member
-1 MLENE
+1 MNMLENE
-6 YKILNDAIAS
+6 YKILNDAIVS
-16 VSNSMVQS
+16 VSSSMVQS

-32 IKKSLDEIVQSPT
+32 IKKTLDEIVQTPT
-45 TILICGEFKRGKST
+45 TILVCGEFKRGKST

-115 TVGSAEDID
+115 TVGSDEEID
-124 NTVCIEIELPL
+124 NTVCIELELPL
-135 PELQKGMTIIDT
+135 PELQKGLTIIDT

-184 ELDYFKN
+184 ELDYFKE
-191 KVLQYARYNA
+191 KVLKYARYSA
-201 IIVNKADLKD
+201 VIVNKADLKE
-211 EKQVEEIRQDT
+211 EKQVEEIKQDT
-222 LNKVASYTQVETK
+222 LNKIVSYTQLEAQN
-235 ELHVLSVSSA
+235 LHILSVSSA
-245 DCIREEADMG
+245 DCIREETNMG
-255 NFPALRELIDQLVK
+255 NFPALRQLIEQLVK
-269 NFKMES
+269 KNKMES
-275 LADLRDTFSEQLGF
+275 LADLRDTFSEQLEF
-289 VITPLQVQLNQI
+289 SITPLQVQLNQI

-310 ELSIKKENIDTQLK
+310 ELSVKKENVDKQLK
-324 DLSDPQSSFRLS
+324 DLLDPQSSFRLS
-336 INKKMSSERES
+336 INKKMAAEREA

-356 IMLAND
+356 IMLANE

-374 SFNGGKWLGE
+374 STDGGGKWIGE

-405 ERIASYEEFDGF
+405 KRIARYEEFDGI

-430 VKDVDLSVPI
+430 VKDIDLSVPI

-454 MMGLCLLGSGPLALA
+454 MMGVCLLGSGPLALA

-479 VRNNIDTATTM
+479 IRNNIDTATTM

-518 SDFQREWIRAVSNRA
+518 SDFQREWIRAISTRS

-539 LKEAISEIQHIKQ
+539 LNEAISEIQHIKQ

-565 NKIKPLLHAKA
+565 NKIKPLSHAKA
-576 MIDNLKLRKKNG
+576 MIDNLKLR

>member
-6 YKILNDAIAS
+6 YKILNDAIVS
-16 VSNSMVQS
+16 VSSSMVQS

-32 IKKSLDEIVQSPT
+32 IKKTLDEIVQSPT
-45 TILICGEFKRGKST
+45 TILVCGEFKRGKST

-115 TVGSAEDID
+115 TVGSAEEID
-124 NTVCIEIELPL
+124 NTVCIELELPL
-135 PELQKGMTIIDT
+135 PELQKGLTIIDT

-184 ELDYFKN
+184 ELDYFKE
-191 KVLQYARYNA
+191 KVLKYARYSA
-201 IIVNKADLKD
+201 VIVNKADLKE
-211 EKQVEEIRQDT
+211 EKQVEEIKQDT
-222 LNKVASYTQVETK
+222 LNKIVSYTQLEAQN
-235 ELHVLSVSSA
+235 LHILSMSSA
-245 DCIREEADMG
+245 DCIREETNMG
-255 NFPALRELIDQLVK
+255 NFPALRQLIEQLVK
-269 NFKMES
+269 KNKMES
-275 LADLRDTFSEQLGF
+275 LADLRDTFSEQLEF
-289 VITPLQVQLNQI
+289 SITPLQVQLNQI

-310 ELSIKKENIDTQLK
+310 ELSVKKENVDKQLK
-324 DLSDPQSSFRLS
+324 DLLDPQSSFRLS
-336 INKKMSSERES
+336 INKKMAAEREA

-356 IMLAND
+356 IMLANE

-374 SFNGGKWLGE
+374 STDGGGKWIGE

-405 ERIASYEEFDGF
+405 KRIARYEEFDGI
-417 LRFKASKYKGQVV
+417 LRFKASKYKGQAVE
-430 VKDVDLSVPI
+430 KDMDLSVPI

-454 MMGLCLLGSGPLALA
+454 MMGVCLLGSGPLALA

-479 VRNNIDTATTM
+479 IRNKIDTATTM

-518 SDFQREWIRAVSNRA
+518 SDFQREWIRAISTRS

-539 LKEAISEIQHIKQ
+539 LNEAISEIQHIKQ

-565 NKIKPLLHAKA
+565 NKIKPLSHAKA
-576 MIDNLKLRKKNG
+576 MIDNLKLR

>member
-1 MLENE
+1 MNMLENE
-6 YKILNDAIAS
+6 YKILNDAIVS
-16 VSNSMVQS
+16 VSSSMVQS

-32 IKKSLDEIVQSPT
+32 IKKTLDEIVQSPT
-45 TILICGEFKRGKST
+45 TILVCGEFKRGKST

-115 TVGSAEDID
+115 TVGSDEEID
-124 NTVCIEIELPL
+124 NTVCIELELPL
-135 PELQKGMTIIDT
+135 PELQKGLTIIDT

-184 ELDYFKN
+184 ELDYFKE
-191 KVLQYARYNA
+191 KVLKYARYSA
-201 IIVNKADLKD
+201 VIVNKADLKE
-211 EKQVEEIRQDT
+211 EKQVEEIKQDT
-222 LNKVASYTQVETK
+222 LNKIVSYTQLEAQN
-235 ELHVLSVSSA
+235 LHILSVSSA
-245 DCIREEADMG
+245 DCIREETNMG
-255 NFPALRELIDQLVK
+255 NFPALRQLIEQLVK
-269 NFKMES
+269 KNKMES
-275 LADLRDTFSEQLGF
+275 LADLRDTFSEQLEF
-289 VITPLQVQLNQI
+289 SITPLQVQLNQI

-310 ELSIKKENIDTQLK
+310 ELSVKKENVDKQLK
-324 DLSDPQSSFRLS
+324 DLLDPQSSFRLS
-336 INKKMSSERES
+336 INKKMAAEREA

-356 IMLAND
+356 IMLANE

-374 SFNGGKWLGE
+374 STDGGGKWIGE

-405 ERIASYEEFDGF
+405 KRIARYEEFDGI
-417 LRFKASKYKGQVV
+417 LSFKASKYKGQVV
-430 VKDVDLSVPI
+430 VKDIDLSVPI

-454 MMGLCLLGSGPLALA
+454 MMGVCLLGSGPLALA

-479 VRNNIDTATTM
+479 IRNNIDTATTM

-518 SDFQREWIRAVSNRA
+518 SDFQREWIRAISTRS

-539 LKEAISEIQHIKQ
+539 LNEAISEIQHIKQ

-565 NKIKPLLHAKA
+565 NKIKPLSHAKA
-576 MIDNLKLRKKNG
+576 MIDNLKLR

>member
-1 MLENE
+1 MDMLENE
-6 YKILNDAIAS
+6 YKILNDAIVS
-16 VSNSMVQS
+16 VSSSMVQS

-32 IKKSLDEIVQSPT
+32 IKKTLDEIVQSPT
-45 TILICGEFKRGKST
+45 TILVCGEFKRGKST

-115 TVGSAEDID
+115 TVGSAEEID
-124 NTVCIEIELPL
+124 NTVCIELELPL
-135 PELQKGMTIIDT
+135 PELQKGLTIIDT

-184 ELDYFKN
+184 ELDYFKE
-191 KVLQYARYNA
+191 KVLKYARYSA
-201 IIVNKADLKD
+201 VIVNKADLKE
-211 EKQVEEIRQDT
+211 EKQVEEIKQDT
-222 LNKVASYTQVETK
+222 LNKIVSYTQLEAQN
-235 ELHVLSVSSA
+235 LHILSVSSA
-245 DCIREEADMG
+245 DCIREETNMG
-255 NFPALRELIDQLVK
+255 NFPALRQLIEQLVK
-269 NFKMES
+269 KNKMES
-275 LADLRDTFSEQLGF
+275 LADLRDTFSEQLEF
-289 VITPLQVQLNQI
+289 SITPLQVQLNQI

-310 ELSIKKENIDTQLK
+310 ELSVKKENVDKQLK
-324 DLSDPQSSFRLS
+324 DLLDPQSSFRLS
-336 INKKMSSERES
+336 INKKMAAEREA

-356 IMLAND
+356 IMLANE

-374 SFNGGKWLGE
+374 STDGGGKWIGE

-405 ERIASYEEFDGF
+405 KRIARYEEFDGI

-430 VKDVDLSVPI
+430 VKDIDLSVPI

-454 MMGLCLLGSGPLALA
+454 MMGVCLLGSGPLALA

-479 VRNNIDTATTM
+479 IRNNIDTATTM

-518 SDFQREWIRAVSNRA
+518 SDFQREWIRAISTRS

-539 LKEAISEIQHIKQ
+539 LNEAISEIQHIKQ

-565 NKIKPLLHAKA
+565 NKIKPLSHAKA
-576 MIDNLKLRKKNG
+576 MIDNLKLR

>member
-6 YKILNDAIAS
+6 YKILNDAIVS
-16 VSNSMVQS
+16 VSSSMVQS

-32 IKKSLDEIVQSPT
+32 IKKTLDEIVQSPT
-45 TILICGEFKRGKST
+45 TILVCGEFKRGKST

-115 TVGSAEDID
+115 TVGSAEEID
-124 NTVCIEIELPL
+124 NTVCIELELPL
-135 PELQKGMTIIDT
+135 PELQKGLTIIDT

-184 ELDYFKN
+184 ELDYFKE
-191 KVLQYARYNA
+191 KVLKYARYSA
-201 IIVNKADLKD
+201 VIVNKADLKE
-211 EKQVEEIRQDT
+211 EKQVEEIKQDT
-222 LNKVASYTQVETK
+222 LNKIVSYTQLEAQN
-235 ELHVLSVSSA
+235 LHILSVSSA
-245 DCIREEADMG
+245 DCIREETNMG
-255 NFPALRELIDQLVK
+255 NFPALRQLIEQLVK
-269 NFKMES
+269 KNKMES
-275 LADLRDTFSEQLGF
+275 LADLRDTFSEQLEF
-289 VITPLQVQLNQI
+289 SITPLQVQLNQI

-310 ELSIKKENIDTQLK
+310 ELSVKKENVDKQLK
-324 DLSDPQSSFRLS
+324 DLLDPQSSFRLS
-336 INKKMSSERES
+336 INKKMAAEREA

-356 IMLAND
+356 IMLANE

-374 SFNGGKWLGE
+374 STDGGGKWIGE

-405 ERIASYEEFDGF
+405 KRIARYEEFDGI

-430 VKDVDLSVPI
+430 VKDIDLSVPI

-454 MMGLCLLGSGPLALA
+454 MMGVCLLGSGPLALA

-479 VRNNIDTATTM
+479 IRNNIDTATTM

-518 SDFQREWIRAVSNRA
+518 SDFQREWIRAISTRS

-565 NKIKPLLHAKA
+565 NKIKPLSHAKA
-576 MIDNLKLRKKNG
+576 MIDNLKLR

>member
-6 YKILNDAIAS
+6 YKILNDAIVS
-16 VSNSMVQS
+16 VSSSMVQS

-32 IKKSLDEIVQSPT
+32 IKKTLDEIVQSPT
-45 TILICGEFKRGKST
+45 TILVCGEFKRGKST

-115 TVGSAEDID
+115 TVGSAEEID
-124 NTVCIEIELPL
+124 NTVCIELELPL
-135 PELQKGMTIIDT
+135 PELQKGLTIIDT

-172 FMTDVNEPLTTT
+172 FMTDVSEPLTTT
-184 ELDYFKN
+184 ELDYFKE
-191 KVLQYARYNA
+191 KVLKYARYSA
-201 IIVNKADLKD
+201 VIVNKADLKE
-211 EKQVEEIRQDT
+211 EKQVEEIKQDT
-222 LNKVASYTQVETK
+222 LNKIVSYTQLEAQN
-235 ELHVLSVSSA
+235 LHILSVSSA
-245 DCIREEADMG
+245 DCIREETNMG
-255 NFPALRELIDQLVK
+255 NFPALRQLIEQLVK
-269 NFKMES
+269 KNKMES
-275 LADLRDTFSEQLGF
+275 LTDLRDTFSEQLEF
-289 VITPLQVQLNQI
+289 SITPLQVQLNQI

-310 ELSIKKENIDTQLK
+310 ELSVKKENVDKQLK
-324 DLSDPQSSFRLS
+324 DLLDPQSSFRLS
-336 INKKMSSERES
+336 INKKMAAEREA

-356 IMLAND
+356 IMLANE

-374 SFNGGKWLGE
+374 STDGGGKWIGE

-405 ERIASYEEFDGF
+405 KRIARYEEFDGI

-430 VKDVDLSVPI
+430 VKDIDLSVPI

-454 MMGLCLLGSGPLALA
+454 MMGVCLLGSGPLALA

-479 VRNNIDTATTM
+479 IRNNIDTATTM

-518 SDFQREWIRAVSNRA
+518 SDFQREWIRAISTRS

-539 LKEAISEIQHIKQ
+539 LNEAISEIQHIKQ

-565 NKIKPLLHAKA
+565 NKIKPLSHAKA
-576 MIDNLKLRKKNG
+576 MIDNLKLR

>member
-1 MLENE
+1 MNMLENE
-6 YKILNDAIAS
+6 YKILNDAIVS
-16 VSNSMVQS
+16 VSSSMVQS

-32 IKKSLDEIVQSPT
+32 IKKTLDEIVQSPT
-45 TILICGEFKRGKST
+45 TILVCGEFKRGKST

-115 TVGSAEDID
+115 TVGSAEEID
-124 NTVCIEIELPL
+124 NTVCIELELPL
-135 PELQKGMTIIDT
+135 PELQKGLTIIDT

-172 FMTDVNEPLTTT
+172 FMADVNEPLTTT
-184 ELDYFKN
+184 ELDYFKE
-191 KVLQYARYNA
+191 KVLKYARYSA
-201 IIVNKADLKD
+201 VIVNKADLKE
-211 EKQVEEIRQDT
+211 EKQVEEIKQDT
-222 LNKVASYTQVETK
+222 LNKIVSYTQLEAQN
-235 ELHVLSVSSA
+235 LHILSVSSA
-245 DCIREEADMG
+245 DCIREETNMG
-255 NFPALRELIDQLVK
+255 NFPALRQLIEQLVK
-269 NFKMES
+269 KNKMES
-275 LADLRDTFSEQLGF
+275 LADLRDTFSEQLEF
-289 VITPLQVQLNQI
+289 SITPLQVQLNQI

-310 ELSIKKENIDTQLK
+310 ELSVKKENVDKQLK
-324 DLSDPQSSFRLS
+324 DLLDPQSSFRLS
-336 INKKMSSERES
+336 INKKMAAEREA

-356 IMLAND
+356 IMLANE

-374 SFNGGKWLGE
+374 STDGGGKWIGE

-405 ERIASYEEFDGF
+405 KRIARYEEFDGI

-430 VKDVDLSVPI
+430 VKDIDLSVPI

-454 MMGLCLLGSGPLALA
+454 MMGVCLLGSGPLALA

-479 VRNNIDTATTM
+479 IRNNIDTATTM

-518 SDFQREWIRAVSNRA
+518 SDFQREWIRAISTRS

-539 LKEAISEIQHIKQ
+539 LNEAISEIQHIKQ

-565 NKIKPLLHAKA
+565 NKIKPLSHAKA
-576 MIDNLKLRKKNG
+576 MIDNLKLR

>member
-374 SFNGGKWLGE
+374 SSNGGKWLGE

-576 MIDNLKLRKKNG
+576 MIDNLKLR